1 MLEFKI
7 FIKLGTED
15 SVGVTIVR
23 SIGFFKF
30 DLFFP
35 FDFIIHSQGGLTAS
49 SEQLGS
55 IVVKIKTIKLS
66 VRVRSFIFHGTET
79 LARSEVPVLDL
90 TFRVYCCEDVSGFE
104 IGVFGSPGDV

>member
-1 MLEFKI
+1 MLEFRI

-35 FDFIIHSQGGLTAS
+35 FYFIIHSQDGLTAS

-66 VRVRSFIFHGTET
+66 V
-79 LARSEVPVLDL
+79 
-90 TFRVYCCEDVSGFE
+90 
-104 IGVFGSPGDV
+104 